1 MESTPPPGLPDRQEA
16 PESPQP
22 PAVPETAEALPVKP
36 REPHPIELEVT
47 DDLSRS
53 RLTVFFRLPIFYV
66 VHYLWFWLWSVASI
80 FAWVANWVFTLA
92 LGRSP
97 EMLREF
103 LGAYLRYSLHLF
115 SYLSFMADPL
125 PGWLALRRYPVD
137 TQVPAEP
144 QRRLTTLFR
153 PILVIPALVLS
164 WVFLVVVNVLA
175 IIGWF
180 VCLILGRIPKG
191 LRDLGLYCLRYETQ
205 TRAYLTF
212 LTDRY
217 PSLNAPK
224 F

>member
-1 MESTPPPGLPDRQEA
+1 VASVPPGEP
-16 PESPQP
+16 PERPQP
-22 PAVPETAEALPVKP
+22 PETPLVRDVPPAFELKP
-36 REPHPIELEVT
+36 HEPHPVELEVS
-47 DDLSRS
+47 DDLDRS
-53 RLTVFFRLPIFYV
+53 RLTVFFRFPIFLI
-66 VHYLWFWLWSVASI
+66 VHYAWFYVWSIASF
-80 FAWVANWVFTLA
+80 FAWVANWIFTLI

-97 EMLREF
+97 EMLRDF
-103 LGAYLRYSLHLF
+103 LGAYMRYSLHLF
-115 SYLSFMADPL
+115 SYVSFLADPL
-125 PGWLALRRYPVD
+125 PGWLAVRPYPVD
-137 TQVPAEP
+137 THVPKEP
-144 QRRLTTLFR
+144 QRRLVTLFR
-153 PILVIPALVLS
+153 PILAIPALVLS
-164 WVFLVVVNVLA
+164 WVFLVIVQVLA

>member
-1 MESTPPPGLPDRQEA
+1 VESTPPPGPPDRQEP
-16 PESPQP
+16 PEP
-22 PAVPETAEALPVKP
+22 PAVPETGGALPVKP
-36 REPHPIELEVT
+36 REPHPVELEVT

-53 RLTVFFRLPIFYV
+53 RLTVFFRFPIFLI
-66 VHYLWFWLWSVASI
+66 VHYAWFYVWSIASF
-80 FAWVANWVFTLA
+80 FAWVANWIFTLI

-97 EMLREF
+97 EMLRDF
-103 LGAYLRYSLHLF
+103 LGAYMRYSLHLF
-115 SYLSFMADPL
+115 SFVSFLADPL
-125 PGWLALRRYPVD
+125 PGWLAARPYPVD
-137 TQVPAEP
+137 THIPEEP
-144 QRRLTTLFR
+144 QRRLITLFR
-153 PILVIPALVLS
+153 PILAIPPLVLS
-164 WVFLVVVNVLA
+164 WVFLVIVQVLA

-217 PSLNAPK
+217 PSLTAPK